1 MKQWIRRGA
10 ALGLALALTVTAA
23 SASQAMGWDVHT
35 GRAPLSQGASLGKNV
50 FWSDTYSDLR
60 TEYYV
65 EYSPN
70 ASVVPTVAY
79 GSKVTDRVTLSGMAQ
94 TLESQG
100 KRVVSGLNGDWY
112 VLSTGAPTGLVVTD
126 GIVRA
131 TGYYNDTWAIGFN
144 ADGTA
149 FIARNGLSVSVSFGG
164 QAVKLG
170 GGINKVR
177 KLTDS
182 AAVGGLTLLT
192 DDFATTTQNT
202 EPGVDVILS
211 PVDDGTGTY
220 AVKPTIG
227 RQTQYV
233 VEQVLESTGSIPI
246 PEGKAVLTLNA
257 KESEEALA
265 RLRALQPGDTVTLTV
280 SSSDQRWSQAVQ
292 ALGGVSKLVTNGQVD
307 SGLDASR
314 TAWPAIGIKA
324 DGTVIFYAMDGKQ
337 PGYSVGATQ
346 GQVAQRL
353 IELGCVEAICM
364 DGGGSTTIGVTYPDQ
379 EGMQVVNKPSDG
391 SQRKNSTAIFL
402 TTGLQPTGELASYY
416 VTPSDSILLSG
427 ATVQLSATGLDT
439 SYFPTSGGGV
449 SWSVSSGGGTVDE
462 TGLFTAGAESGFAQ
476 VTATDGSASGTGYI
490 TTVRTPDE
498 ITLTNEA
505 TGAAVAS
512 LNLDPGG
519 QVDLKASASYRKLA
533 LTAQDTCFTWSAD
546 PEVGTVDA
554 NGVFTAG
561 TKSASG
567 NLTVSAGGKTL
578 TVPVSIAGHVK
589 TLEDCEGDLASFGAT
604 STASYGAETGLDYV
618 HNGRQS
624 LRMTYDASTGG
635 TASLNS
641 ALPIPAGESW
651 LGVWVYG
658 LFSDKPGDHVKKP
671 MRDCTGKEICMEW
684 LYHMGVPE
692 SEIEEL
698 AEHSANTVPVMMPY
712 ITAFFMPRAAG
723 DRPDVV
729 PKGAVNFA
737 FLGQFAEV
745 PRDTI
750 FTTEYSM
757 RTAMVAVYTLL
768 NVDRGVPE
776 VWGST
781 YDIRDLLN
789 ATVQLR
795 DGKKI
800 TDLDLPL
807 MERLALKEVLKKIS
821 GTDIEK
827 LLKEYHCI

>member
-280 SSSDQRWSQAVQ
+280 SSSDQRWSQAV
-292 ALGGVSKLVTNGQVD
+292 
-307 SGLDASR
+307 
-314 TAWPAIGIKA
+314 
-324 DGTVIFYAMDGKQ
+324 
-337 PGYSVGATQ
+337 
-346 GQVAQRL
+346 
-353 IELGCVEAICM
+353 
-364 DGGGSTTIGVTYPDQ
+364 
-379 EGMQVVNKPSDG
+379 
-391 SQRKNSTAIFL
+391 
-402 TTGLQPTGELASYY
+402 
-416 VTPSDSILLSG
+416 
-427 ATVQLSATGLDT
+427 
-439 SYFPTSGGGV
+439 
-449 SWSVSSGGGTVDE
+449 
-462 TGLFTAGAESGFAQ
+462 
-476 VTATDGSASGTGYI
+476 
-490 TTVRTPDE
+490 
-498 ITLTNEA
+498 
-505 TGAAVAS
+505 
-512 LNLDPGG
+512 
-519 QVDLKASASYRKLA
+519 
-533 LTAQDTCFTWSAD
+533 
-546 PEVGTVDA
+546 
-554 NGVFTAG
+554 
-561 TKSASG
+561 
-567 NLTVSAGGKTL
+567 
-578 TVPVSIAGHVK
+578 
-589 TLEDCEGDLASFGAT
+589 
-604 STASYGAETGLDYV
+604 
-618 HNGRQS
+618 
-624 LRMTYDASTGG
+624 
-635 TASLNS
+635 
-641 ALPIPAGESW
+641 
-651 LGVWVYG
+651 
-658 LFSDKPGDHVKKP
+658 
-671 MRDCTGKEICMEW
+671 
-684 LYHMGVPE
+684 
-692 SEIEEL
+692 
-698 AEHSANTVPVMMPY
+698 
-712 ITAFFMPRAAG
+712 
-723 DRPDVV
+723 
-729 PKGAVNFA
+729 
-737 FLGQFAEV
+737 
-745 PRDTI
+745 
-750 FTTEYSM
+750 
-757 RTAMVAVYTLL
+757 
-768 NVDRGVPE
+768 
-776 VWGST
+776 
-781 YDIRDLLN
+781 
-789 ATVQLR
+789 
-795 DGKKI
+795 
-800 TDLDLPL
+800 
-807 MERLALKEVLKKIS
+807 
-821 GTDIEK
+821 
-827 LLKEYHCI
+827 

>member
-192 DDFATTTQNT
+192 DDFAATTQNT

-292 ALGGVSKLVTNGQVD
+292 ALGGVSKLVTNGY
-307 SGLDASR
+307 
-314 TAWPAIGIKA
+314 I
-324 DGTVIFYAMDGKQ
+324 Y
-337 PGYSVGATQ
+337 
-346 GQVAQRL
+346 
-353 IELGCVEAICM
+353 
-364 DGGGSTTIGVTYPDQ
+364 
-379 EGMQVVNKPSDG
+379 
-391 SQRKNSTAIFL
+391 L
-402 TTGLQPTGELASYY
+402 TL
-416 VTPSDSILLSG
+416 SDSQASILWHSEF
-427 ATVQLSATGLDT
+427 D
-439 SYFPTSGGGV
+439 
-449 SWSVSSGGGTVDE
+449 
-462 TGLFTAGAESGFAQ
+462 
-476 VTATDGSASGTGYI
+476 
-490 TTVRTPDE
+490 
-498 ITLTNEA
+498 
-505 TGAAVAS
+505 
-512 LNLDPGG
+512 
-519 QVDLKASASYRKLA
+519 KL
-533 LTAQDTCFTWSAD
+533 
-546 PEVGTVDA
+546 
-554 NGVFTAG
+554 
-561 TKSASG
+561 
-567 NLTVSAGGKTL
+567 
-578 TVPVSIAGHVK
+578 
-589 TLEDCEGDLASFGAT
+589 
-604 STASYGAETGLDYV
+604 
-618 HNGRQS
+618 R
-624 LRMTYDASTGG
+624 
-635 TASLNS
+635 
-641 ALPIPAGESW
+641 
-651 LGVWVYG
+651 
-658 LFSDKPGDHVKKP
+658 
-671 MRDCTGKEICMEW
+671 
-684 LYHMGVPE
+684 
-692 SEIEEL
+692 
-698 AEHSANTVPVMMPY
+698 
-712 ITAFFMPRAAG
+712 
-723 DRPDVV
+723 
-729 PKGAVNFA
+729 
-737 FLGQFAEV
+737 
-745 PRDTI
+745 
-750 FTTEYSM
+750 
-757 RTAMVAVYTLL
+757 
-768 NVDRGVPE
+768 
-776 VWGST
+776 
-781 YDIRDLLN
+781 
-789 ATVQLR
+789 
-795 DGKKI
+795 
-800 TDLDLPL
+800 
-807 MERLALKEVLKKIS
+807 
-821 GTDIEK
+821 
-827 LLKEYHCI
+827 

>member
-1 MKQWIRRGA
+1 MDPAGGGPGSGAGPDCHRG
-10 ALGLALALTVTAA
+10 LGVPGHGL
-23 SASQAMGWDVHT
+23 
-35 GRAPLSQGASLGKNV
+35 GRTYRAGALSQGASLGKNV

-202 EPGVDVILS
+202 EPGGRCDSV

-416 VTPSDSILLSG
+416 ADPFRQHPALRG
-427 ATVQLSATGLDT
+427 H
-439 SYFPTSGGGV
+439 
-449 SWSVSSGGGTVDE
+449 
-462 TGLFTAGAESGFAQ
+462 
-476 VTATDGSASGTGYI
+476 
-490 TTVRTPDE
+490 
-498 ITLTNEA
+498 
-505 TGAAVAS
+505 GAA
-512 LNLDPGG
+512 LR
-519 QVDLKASASYRKLA
+519 YR
-533 LTAQDTCFTWSAD
+533 
-546 PEVGTVDA
+546 
-554 NGVFTAG
+554 
-561 TKSASG
+561 
-567 NLTVSAGGKTL
+567 
-578 TVPVSIAGHVK
+578 AGHQLLPHQRRRRELVGVQRRRH
-589 TLEDCEGDLASFGAT
+589 C
-604 STASYGAETGLDYV
+604 
-618 HNGRQS
+618 GRERP
-624 LRMTYDASTGG
+624 LYRRGG
-635 TASLNS
+635 
-641 ALPIPAGESW
+641 
-651 LGVWVYG
+651 
-658 LFSDKPGDHVKKP
+658 
-671 MRDCTGKEICMEW
+671 
-684 LYHMGVPE
+684 
-692 SEIEEL
+692 
-698 AEHSANTVPVMMPY
+698 
-712 ITAFFMPRAAG
+712 
-723 DRPDVV
+723 
-729 PKGAVNFA
+729 
-737 FLGQFAEV
+737 
-745 PRDTI
+745 
-750 FTTEYSM
+750 
-757 RTAMVAVYTLL
+757 
-768 NVDRGVPE
+768 
-776 VWGST
+776 
-781 YDIRDLLN
+781 
-789 ATVQLR
+789 
-795 DGKKI
+795 
-800 TDLDLPL
+800 
-807 MERLALKEVLKKIS
+807 ERLCPGHRHRRLRLRHRLHHHRPHP
-821 GTDIEK
+821 GRD
-827 LLKEYHCI
+827 HPDQ

>member
-192 DDFATTTQNT
+192 DDFAATTQNT

-462 TGLFTAGAESGFAQ
+462 NGLFTAGAESGFAQ
-476 VTATDGSASGTGYI
+476 VTATDGSASG
-490 TTVRTPDE
+490 RDHPD
-498 ITLTNEA
+498 
-505 TGAAVAS
+505 
-512 LNLDPGG
+512 
-519 QVDLKASASYRKLA
+519 Q
-533 LTAQDTCFTWSAD
+533 
-546 PEVGTVDA
+546 
-554 NGVFTAG
+554 
-561 TKSASG
+561 
-567 NLTVSAGGKTL
+567 
-578 TVPVSIAGHVK
+578 
-589 TLEDCEGDLASFGAT
+589 
-604 STASYGAETGLDYV
+604 
-618 HNGRQS
+618 
-624 LRMTYDASTGG
+624 
-635 TASLNS
+635 
-641 ALPIPAGESW
+641 
-651 LGVWVYG
+651 
-658 LFSDKPGDHVKKP
+658 
-671 MRDCTGKEICMEW
+671 
-684 LYHMGVPE
+684 
-692 SEIEEL
+692 
-698 AEHSANTVPVMMPY
+698 
-712 ITAFFMPRAAG
+712 
-723 DRPDVV
+723 
-729 PKGAVNFA
+729 
-737 FLGQFAEV
+737 
-745 PRDTI
+745 
-750 FTTEYSM
+750 
-757 RTAMVAVYTLL
+757 
-768 NVDRGVPE
+768 
-776 VWGST
+776 
-781 YDIRDLLN
+781 
-789 ATVQLR
+789 
-795 DGKKI
+795 
-800 TDLDLPL
+800 
-807 MERLALKEVLKKIS
+807 
-821 GTDIEK
+821 
-827 LLKEYHCI
+827 